1 MDGIEGDFLIGTRC
15 QLSQLGR
22 HRNPRRGIGHCE
34 VIGYGA
40 TALQVRVL
48 FDGTKTPVTL
58 HASYLTLD
66 EGGQASADADDGRV
80 ARRPAMI
87 AMPAAHTSSSRGEKT

>member
-1 MDGIEGDFLIGTRC
+1 MDGIEADFLIGARC

-22 HRNPRRGIGHCE
+22 HRNPRSGISHCE
-34 VIGYGA
+34 IIGYGA
-40 TALQVRVL
+40 TALQLHVL
-48 FDGTKTPVTL
+48 FNGTKTPVTL
-58 HASYLTLD
+58 HTSYLTLD

-87 AMPAAHTSSSRGEKT
+87 AIPAAHTSATRGEKT